1 MLCNFSKKEA
11 RVDGWAWAC
20 GCVDVDVDTDMEHGY
35 NLLMKDIK
43 P

>member
-1 MLCNFSKKEA
+1 M
-11 RVDGWAWAC
+11 DGWAWAC

>member
-1 MLCNFSKKEA
+1 MLCNFNKKEA